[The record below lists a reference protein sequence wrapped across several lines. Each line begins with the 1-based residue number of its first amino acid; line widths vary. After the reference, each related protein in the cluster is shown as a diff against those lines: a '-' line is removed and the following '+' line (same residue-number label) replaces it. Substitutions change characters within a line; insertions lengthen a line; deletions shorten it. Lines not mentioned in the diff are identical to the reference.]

1 MKKLKWTPFF
11 VGLLSIF
18 FVLHGV
24 VENFGFIPL
33 PDALVLLCVYIGLTA
48 LVACIA
54 WLLLR
59 NKDRAAIFTAAFMAI
74 FFFYE
79 SFIQLITKH
88 FPHRFFTTNSFLL
101 CIPVLALGALFIY
114 LKKNKRT
121 FPRLF
126 LFLNTTLLIYIIV
139 DTGWLFMKLLHPPV
153 NPLSVYSF
161 TKDAPVAPCTACAKP
176 DVYFLLFDEYASTL
190 ALKEAY
196 NYDNSPLD
204 SFLVQQGFHVNERSS
219 SNYNLTVFSMAS
231 VLNMSYL
238 EGLKDPGRIV
248 SQDYTNA
255 YQLIRDNKV
264 IGLFSREGYDIK
276 NYSIFDLAGQPTSAW
291 QSFLPLKTR
300 LLTARTL
307 AERLARHT
315 NSLLARYLGIKYFVV
330 QDYMKYYSGNEAF
343 LKGIASEADRK
354 SSRPR
359 FLYAHFIM
367 PHFPYLFDT
376 EGRRRSDQQIYKE
389 SNTNPPAA
397 YLNYLP
403 YTNKRLE
410 ELVLHIRQG
419 DPNAVIILCGD
430 HGFREWTATQSPHFQ
445 FQNLNAVYFP
455 DHDYSR
461 WDTNVSFVN
470 QFRIVANQLFST
482 DYPLL
487 KDSTTFLRE

>member
-1 MKKLKWTPFF
+1 MEKLKRIPFF
-11 VGLLSIF
+11 LGLISIF

-24 VENFGFIPL
+24 LENFGFIPI
-33 PDALVLLCVYIGLTA
+33 PDALVLLCVYVGLTA
-48 LVACIA
+48 LIGCIA

-59 NKDRAAIFTAAFMAI
+59 NKDRAAVFTTAFMAI

-79 SFIQLITKH
+79 AFIQLMTKQ
-88 FPHRFFTTNSFLL
+88 FPHRLFTTNSFLL
-101 CIPVLALGALFIY
+101 CIPLLALVALFVY

-126 LFLNTTLLIYIIV
+126 LFLNTTLLIYILV
-139 DTGWLFMKLLHPPV
+139 DTGWIFVKLVHPPV
-153 NPLSVYSF
+153 NALSVYSLS
-161 TKDAPVAPCTACAKP
+161 KDAPTSPCAACAKP
-176 DVYFLLFDEYASTL
+176 DVYFLLFDEYASSL
-190 ALKEAY
+190 ALKEQY

-204 SFLVQQGFHVNERSS
+204 SFLTDQGFHINKQSN

-231 VLNMSYL
+231 VLNMSYI
-238 EGLKDPGRIV
+238 EGLKDGGRIL

-264 IGLFSREGYDIK
+264 IGLFSAEGYDIK
-276 NYSIFDLAGQPTSAW
+276 NYSIFDLAGQPTIAW

-330 QDYMKYYSGNEAF
+330 REYMKYYSGNEAF
-343 LKGIASEADRK
+343 LKAVALEAEQK

-367 PHFPYLFDT
+367 PHFPYLIDSA
-376 EGRRRSDQQIYKE
+376 GHRKSDERIYEE
-389 SNTNPPAA
+389 SNTNPASA

-410 ELVLHIRQG
+410 DLVLHIRQG
-419 DPNAVIILCGD
+419 DPNAVILLCGD
-430 HGFREWTATQSPHFQ
+430 HGFREWATTQSPPFQ

-461 WDTNVSFVN
+461 WDGRISFVN
-470 QFRIVANQLFST
+470 QFRIVANQLFHA
-482 DYPLL
+482 DYPML
-487 KDSTTFLRE
+487 KDSTTLLGE